1 MLSSIAD
8 LKIGVKI
15 SAGFALVLA
24 LLVVVAGFAV
34 WRFGDIQT
42 RFDRFA
48 ELSDDAILATVLDQ
62 KTTAAAVAARDFVLA
77 NTDQNRRAFYR
88 LIGEV
93 ESLIAEARAAMQDS
107 ARAALMDEIEALNA
121 SYKKQF
127 DEVDRLMAEGD
138 RLIHD
143 HLEVI
148 GPRLQDAMTEIAD
161 GAREEEGLRVMIAAD
176 RVREKLLL
184 AMFHMAKFLDSNR
197 VEDVEQVSEALAA
210 ADKLLMPL
218 SITLQNPDRLA
229 LLSEVQRSMPA
240 YQEGAQDLIET
251 INRRTRAVAKMDE
264 MRAALAGKVEAI
276 RQSVSADTKVIEGD
290 VAQTIGSAQILA
302 LVVSAAALGAGALLS
317 ILLARGIAGPVRLMT
332 SAMGRLAAGDT
343 AVEVP
348 AQGRK
353 DEIGAMAAAVQ
364 VFKDNAIERQRLE
377 AQQEQERKAKEA
389 RAEAVAR
396 AIERFDAEISEV
408 LHVVTSAATELEATA
423 QSLSSTS
430 EETSRQATGA
440 ASASEQT
447 SANVQTVAA
456 ATEEMSSSIQEVA
469 RQMEEARRVADAAS
483 SEAEIAQD
491 HVRGLKDAGEKIGE
505 VVELI
510 SAIAAQTNLLALNAT
525 IEAARAGEAGKGF
538 AVVAGE
544 VKSLASQTAK
554 ATEEI
559 GGQVAAMQGTID
571 GAVQAINRI
580 AEVIF
585 KLNEMAAAVASA
597 VEEQTATTSEISRN
611 AVEAARGTGEVSS
624 SIAGVTQ
631 AAETSAAGAAQ
642 VLSASRS
649 LSEQAARLKQY
660 VDSFVDGVRA
670 A

>member
-302 LVVSAAALGAGALLS
+302 LVVSVAALGAGALLS

>member
-1 MLSSIAD
+1 MTTVRCRSRRQRIAMLSSIAD

-93 ESLIAEARAAMQDS
+93 ESLIAEARAAMEDS

-229 LLSEVQRSMPA
+229 LLSEVQRSMP
-240 YQEGAQDLIET
+240 
-251 INRRTRAVAKMDE
+251 
-264 MRAALAGKVEAI
+264 
-276 RQSVSADTKVIEGD
+276 
-290 VAQTIGSAQILA
+290 
-302 LVVSAAALGAGALLS
+302 
-317 ILLARGIAGPVRLMT
+317 
-332 SAMGRLAAGDT
+332 
-343 AVEVP
+343 
-348 AQGRK
+348 
-353 DEIGAMAAAVQ
+353 
-364 VFKDNAIERQRLE
+364 
-377 AQQEQERKAKEA
+377 
-389 RAEAVAR
+389 
-396 AIERFDAEISEV
+396 
-408 LHVVTSAATELEATA
+408 
-423 QSLSSTS
+423 
-430 EETSRQATGA
+430 
-440 ASASEQT
+440 
-447 SANVQTVAA
+447 
-456 ATEEMSSSIQEVA
+456 
-469 RQMEEARRVADAAS
+469 
-483 SEAEIAQD
+483 
-491 HVRGLKDAGEKIGE
+491 
-505 VVELI
+505 
-510 SAIAAQTNLLALNAT
+510 
-525 IEAARAGEAGKGF
+525 
-538 AVVAGE
+538 
-544 VKSLASQTAK
+544 
-554 ATEEI
+554 
-559 GGQVAAMQGTID
+559 
-571 GAVQAINRI
+571 
-580 AEVIF
+580 
-585 KLNEMAAAVASA
+585 
-597 VEEQTATTSEISRN
+597 
-611 AVEAARGTGEVSS
+611 
-624 SIAGVTQ
+624 
-631 AAETSAAGAAQ
+631 
-642 VLSASRS
+642 
-649 LSEQAARLKQY
+649 
-660 VDSFVDGVRA
+660 
-670 A
+670 

>member
-93 ESLIAEARAAMQDS
+93 ESLIAEARAAMEDS
-107 ARAALMDEIEALNA
+107 ARAALIDEIEALNA

>member
-77 NTDQNRRAFYR
+77 NTDQNRRAFHR

-197 VEDVEQVSEALAA
+197 IEDVEQVSDALAA

-240 YQEGAQDLIET
+240 YQEGAQDLIAT
-251 INRRTRAVAKMDE
+251 ISRRTQAVAKMDE

-276 RQSVSADTKVIEGD
+276 RQSVSADTEVIEGD

-302 LVVSAAALGAGALLS
+302 LVVSAAALGAGALVS

-348 AQGRK
+348 ARDRK

-491 HVRGLKDAGEKIGE
+491 HVRGLKDAGGKIGE

-642 VLSASRS
+642 VLGASRS

>member
-1 MLSSIAD
+1 
-8 LKIGVKI
+8 
-15 SAGFALVLA
+15 
-24 LLVVVAGFAV
+24 
-34 WRFGDIQT
+34 
-42 RFDRFA
+42 
-48 ELSDDAILATVLDQ
+48 
-62 KTTAAAVAARDFVLA
+62 
-77 NTDQNRRAFYR
+77 
-88 LIGEV
+88 
-93 ESLIAEARAAMQDS
+93 
-107 ARAALMDEIEALNA
+107 
-121 SYKKQF
+121 
-127 DEVDRLMAEGD
+127 
-138 RLIHD
+138 
-143 HLEVI
+143 
-148 GPRLQDAMTEIAD
+148 
-161 GAREEEGLRVMIAAD
+161 
-176 RVREKLLL
+176 
-184 AMFHMAKFLDSNR
+184 
-197 VEDVEQVSEALAA
+197 
-210 ADKLLMPL
+210 
-218 SITLQNPDRLA
+218 
-229 LLSEVQRSMPA
+229 
-240 YQEGAQDLIET
+240 
-251 INRRTRAVAKMDE
+251 
-264 MRAALAGKVEAI
+264 
-276 RQSVSADTKVIEGD
+276 
-290 VAQTIGSAQILA
+290 
-302 LVVSAAALGAGALLS
+302 
-317 ILLARGIAGPVRLMT
+317 
-332 SAMGRLAAGDT
+332 MGRLAAGDT

-348 AQGRK
+348 ARDRK

-447 SANVQTVAA
+447 SANVQTGAA

-580 AEVIF
+580 
-585 KLNEMAAAVASA
+585 
-597 VEEQTATTSEISRN
+597 
-611 AVEAARGTGEVSS
+611 
-624 SIAGVTQ
+624 
-631 AAETSAAGAAQ
+631 
-642 VLSASRS
+642 
-649 LSEQAARLKQY
+649 
-660 VDSFVDGVRA
+660 
-670 A
+670 